1 LRADGIAFIL
11 TLSARSPT
19 STGAAEARRKQA
31 GDAGLCK
38 NGEKPMREQLRHF
51 RLGVISTI
59 SVACI
64 LATAS
69 MSNAAQLTAPVATT
83 TGTYQGLMNFQEL
96 PGDPTSGVN
105 VFFGIRYGQAPV
117 GTLRWKP
124 PQAPN
129 PGQGSIVAATIG
141 HTCTQGRATD
151 SEDCLFLNVYTP
163 SHVTPRSRLPV
174 FIWIHGGAL
183 VNGAGSDY
191 DPSVMVADNNIIV
204 VTINYRLGSLGFLA
218 ASVLEATAPNAFQ
231 NVGDA
236 GNYGFMDQQFAMA
249 WVQRNIAAFGGDPD
263 AVTIGGESAGGLSVS
278 SHLAST
284 NTYRGLT
291 GHNLFGGAIIESG
304 AYMYH
309 DVPSLATYQ
318 ALSDTFAQQDA
329 NQFCNGSLTLACLQ
343 GLTAAQVFANER
355 DFGGFGI
362 APNFGT
368 KILPLD
374 LHTAFSTGRFNQV
387 PVLQGTNLNE
397 GRLFEPS
404 FFPSAVTAPS
414 GTAPTIFA
422 AGGPASFDLQVPNIL
437 CANPQF
443 TGTPATC
450 SYLQEIQF
458 FLQTLVTATPSNSGP
473 TAPFTEAV
481 VAASATAEG
490 EYPIASFHNFV
501 PQTTSSIPNLNNN
514 FGGGNVDEA
523 LSQIFTDFVFA
534 CNGLDSNSDLS
545 RRTRVFAYEF
555 NDPNAPSAAGVPGP
569 GSNRAGFT
577 TASQHAA
584 ELQYIFNFGSAFTPA
599 QAALAGDMKTYWANF
614 VKTGDPNRNTRDDL
628 ATLVSLK
635 PSIGLP
641 HWPHFDARSDQD
653 HDGDDND
660 HGNQKVQSLTPPGL
674 LAAQGP
680 HPFNTFRNDHFCR
693 TWEPLLTF
701 NNGNEPQQP

>member
-1 LRADGIAFIL
+1 
-11 TLSARSPT
+11 
-19 STGAAEARRKQA
+19 
-31 GDAGLCK
+31 
-38 NGEKPMREQLRHF
+38 MREQLRHF
-51 RLGVISTI
+51 RLGVIGAM

-64 LATAS
+64 LATAPA
-69 MSNAAQLTAPVATT
+69 SNAVGQTLTAPVATT

-96 PGDPTSGVN
+96 PGDPASGVN
-105 VFFGIRYGQAPV
+105 VFFGIRYGQAPL
-117 GTLRWKP
+117 GTLRWQP

-129 PGQGSIVAATIG
+129 PGQGSIVAATPG
-141 HTCTQGRATD
+141 HTCIQGRATD

-163 SHVTPRSRLPV
+163 STATAKSKLPV

-191 DPSVMVADNNIIV
+191 DPSVMVANNDIIV

-218 ASVLEATAPNAFQ
+218 ASVLAATAPNDFQ

-249 WVQRNIAAFGGDPD
+249 WVQNNIRAFGGDPD

-278 SHLAST
+278 SQLAST
-284 NTYRGLT
+284 NTFRGLT
-291 GHNLFGGAIIESG
+291 GRDLFRGAIIESG

-318 ALSDTFAQQDA
+318 TLSNTFAQQDA
-329 NQFCNGSLTLACLQ
+329 NAFCGGTLTLACLQ
-343 GLTAAQVFANER
+343 GLTPAQLFSNER

-368 KILPLD
+368 KILPRD
-374 LHTAFSTGRFNQV
+374 LHTAFSTGQFNQV
-387 PVLQGTNLNE
+387 PVLQGTNANE

-404 FFPSAVTAPS
+404 FFPAAITTAPK
-414 GTAPTIFA
+414 GTGPTIFA

-437 CANPQF
+437 CATPQF

-458 FLQTLVTATPSNSGP
+458 FLETLVTATPSTQGP
-473 TAPFTEAV
+473 TAAFTEAV
-481 VAASATAEG
+481 VAASATAQG
-490 EYPIASFHNFV
+490 EYPIANFHNFV
-501 PQTTSSIPNLNNN
+501 PQTTSSIPGLNNN

-534 CNGLDSNSDLS
+534 CNGFDSNSDLS
-545 RRTRVFAYEF
+545 RHVPVFAYEF
-555 NDPNAPSAAGVPGP
+555 NDPNAPNQAGVPGP
-569 GSNRAGFT
+569 GTNSSGFT

-599 QAALAGDMKTYWANF
+599 QATLATDMKTYWANF
-614 VKTGDPNRNTRDDL
+614 VKTGDPNFRGL
-628 ATLVSLK
+628 ETLVSLR
-635 PSIGLP
+635 PQAQLP
-641 HWPHFDARSDQD
+641 HWPHFNARGD
-653 HDGDDND
+653 HDNDGDDRNP
-660 HGNQKVQSLTPPGL
+660 KIQSLTPPAL
-674 LAAQGP
+674 LTPQGP
-680 HPFNTFRNDHFCR
+680 HPFNTFATDHFCA
-693 TWEPLLTF
+693 TWQPLLTF

>member
-1 LRADGIAFIL
+1 
-11 TLSARSPT
+11 
-19 STGAAEARRKQA
+19 
-31 GDAGLCK
+31 
-38 NGEKPMREQLRHF
+38 MREQLRHF
-51 RLGVISTI
+51 RLGVIGAM
-59 SVACI
+59 SVACF
-64 LATAS
+64 LATAPV
-69 MSNAAQLTAPVATT
+69 SNAVELTAPVVTT

-105 VFFGIRYGQAPV
+105 VFLGVRYGQAPV

-129 PGQGSIVAATIG
+129 PGQGSIVAGTIG

-163 SHVTPRSRLPV
+163 STATAKSKLPV

-191 DPSVMVADNNIIV
+191 DPSVMVAQNDIIV

-218 ASVLEATAPNAFQ
+218 ASVLAATEPSAFQ

-236 GNYGFMDQQFAMA
+236 GNYGLMDQQFAMA
-249 WVQRNIAAFGGDPD
+249 WVHDNIAAFGGDRE

-278 SHLAST
+278 THLAST
-284 NTYRGLT
+284 NTFRGLT
-291 GHNLFGGAIIESG
+291 GRDLFGGAIIESG
-304 AYMYH
+304 GYMYH

-318 ALSDTFAQQDA
+318 TLSNTFAQQDA
-329 NQFCNGSLTLACLQ
+329 NAFCGGTLTLACLQ
-343 GLTAAQVFANER
+343 GLTAAQIFANER

-368 KILPLD
+368 KILPRD
-374 LHTAFSTGRFNQV
+374 LHTAFSTGQFNQV
-387 PVLQGTNLNE
+387 PVLQGTNANE

-404 FFPSAVTAPS
+404 FFPSAVTAPK
-414 GTAPTIFA
+414 GTAATIVA

-437 CANPQF
+437 CATPQF
-443 TGTPATC
+443 TGTPAVC

-458 FLQTLVTATPSNSGP
+458 FLTTLVTATPSTQGP

-481 VAASATAEG
+481 VAAAATAES
-490 EYPIASFHNFV
+490 EYPIGNFHNFV
-501 PQTTSSIPNLNNN
+501 PQTSSSIPGLNNN
-514 FGGGNVDEA
+514 FDGGNVDEA

-534 CNGLDSNSDLS
+534 CNGFDSNSDLS
-545 RRTRVFAYEF
+545 KRVKVFAYEF
-555 NDPNAPSAAGVPGP
+555 NDPNAPSKAGVPGP
-569 GSNRAGFT
+569 GSNSSGFT

-599 QAALAGDMKTYWANF
+599 QATLATDMKTYWANF
-614 VKTGDPNRNTRDDL
+614 VKTGDPNSRGL
-628 ATLVSLK
+628 EIFVSLRA
-635 PSIGLP
+635 PRDQLP
-641 HWPHFDARSDQD
+641 VWPHFNAQ
-653 HDGDDND
+653 
-660 HGNQKVQSLTPPGL
+660 GNQKIQSLTPQAL
-674 LAAQGP
+674 LTPQGP
-680 HPFNTFRNDHFCR
+680 HPFDTFRTEHFCA
-693 TWEPLLTF
+693 TWQPLLTF

>member
-1 LRADGIAFIL
+1 
-11 TLSARSPT
+11 
-19 STGAAEARRKQA
+19 
-31 GDAGLCK
+31 
-38 NGEKPMREQLRHF
+38 MREQLRHF
-51 RLGVISTI
+51 RLGVIGAM

-64 LATAS
+64 LATAPA
-69 MSNAAQLTAPVATT
+69 SNAVGQTLTAPVATT

-96 PGDPTSGVN
+96 PGDPASGVN
-105 VFFGIRYGQAPV
+105 VFFGIRYGQAPL
-117 GTLRWKP
+117 GTLRWQP

-129 PGQGSIVAATIG
+129 PGQGSIVAATPG
-141 HTCTQGRATD
+141 HTCIQGRATD

-163 SHVTPRSRLPV
+163 STATAKSKLPV

-191 DPSVMVADNNIIV
+191 DPSVMVANNDIIV

-218 ASVLEATAPNAFQ
+218 ASVLAATAPNDFQ

-249 WVQRNIAAFGGDPD
+249 WVQNNIRAFGGDPD

-278 SHLAST
+278 SQLAST
-284 NTYRGLT
+284 NTFRSLT
-291 GHNLFGGAIIESG
+291 GRDLFRGAIIESG

-318 ALSDTFAQQDA
+318 TLSNTFAQQDA
-329 NQFCNGSLTLACLQ
+329 NAFCGGTLTLACLQ
-343 GLTAAQVFANER
+343 GLTPAQLFANER

-368 KILPLD
+368 KILPRD
-374 LHTAFSTGRFNQV
+374 LHTAFSTGQFNQV
-387 PVLQGTNLNE
+387 PVLQGTNANE

-404 FFPSAVTAPS
+404 FFPAAITTAPK
-414 GTAPTIFA
+414 GTGPTIFA

-437 CANPQF
+437 CATPQF

-458 FLQTLVTATPSNSGP
+458 FLETLVTATPSTQGP
-473 TAPFTEAV
+473 TAAFTEAV
-481 VAASATAEG
+481 VAASATAQG
-490 EYPIASFHNFV
+490 EYPIANFHNFV
-501 PQTTSSIPNLNNN
+501 PQTTSSIPGLNNN

-534 CNGLDSNSDLS
+534 CNGFDSNSDLS
-545 RRTRVFAYEF
+545 RHVPVFAYEF
-555 NDPNAPSAAGVPGP
+555 NDPNAPNQAGVPGP
-569 GSNRAGFT
+569 GTNSSGFT

-599 QAALAGDMKTYWANF
+599 QATLATDMKTYWANF
-614 VKTGDPNRNTRDDL
+614 VKTGDPNFRGL
-628 ATLVSLK
+628 ETLVSLR
-635 PSIGLP
+635 PQAQLP
-641 HWPHFDARSDQD
+641 HWPHFNARGD
-653 HDGDDND
+653 HDNDGDDRNP
-660 HGNQKVQSLTPPGL
+660 KIQSLTPPAL
-674 LAAQGP
+674 LTPQGP
-680 HPFNTFRNDHFCR
+680 HPFNTFATDHFCA
-693 TWEPLLTF
+693 TWQPLLTF

>member
-1 LRADGIAFIL
+1 
-11 TLSARSPT
+11 
-19 STGAAEARRKQA
+19 
-31 GDAGLCK
+31 
-38 NGEKPMREQLRHF
+38 MREQLRQF
-51 RLGVISTI
+51 RLGVIGAMSA
-59 SVACI
+59 ACI

-69 MSNAAQLTAPVATT
+69 ESHAQHTAPVVTT
-83 TGTYQGLMNFQEL
+83 TGTYQGLMNFKEQ
-96 PGDPTSGVN
+96 PGDPMTGVN

-129 PGQGSIVAATIG
+129 PGQGSIVADKPG
-141 HTCTQGRATD
+141 PTCTQGRPTD
-151 SEDCLFLNVYTP
+151 DEDCLFLNVYTP
-163 SHVTPRSRLPV
+163 SNATANSKLPV

-191 DPSVMVADNNIIV
+191 DPSVMVADNDIIV

-218 ASVLEATAPNAFQ
+218 ASVLAATEPNAFQ

-249 WVQRNIAAFGGDPD
+249 WVQQNIAAFGGDPTT
-263 AVTIGGESAGGLSVS
+263 VTIGGESAGGLSVS

-284 NTYRGLT
+284 NTFRGLT
-291 GHNLFGGAIIESG
+291 GRDLFGGAIIESG

-318 ALSDTFAQQDA
+318 TLSNTFAQQDA
-329 NQFCNGSLTLACLQ
+329 NQFCNGNLTLACLQ
-343 GLTAAQVFANER
+343 GLTAAQVFANEQ

-374 LHTAFSTGRFNQV
+374 LHTAFSTGRMNHV
-387 PVLQGTNLNE
+387 PVLQGTNANE

-404 FFPSAVTAPS
+404 FFPSVLTSPF
-414 GTAPTIFA
+414 GTPATIFA
-422 AGGPASFDLQVPNIL
+422 AGGPASFDLQERNIL
-437 CANPQF
+437 CAVPQF
-443 TGTPATC
+443 SSNIAKC
-450 SYLQEIQF
+450 NYLQEIQF
-458 FLQTLVTATPSNSGP
+458 FLQTLVTATPSNQGP
-473 TAPFTEAV
+473 TSPFTEKV
-481 VAASATAEG
+481 VAASATAESQ
-490 EYPIASFHNFV
+490 YPIANFHNFV
-501 PQTTSSIPNLNNN
+501 PPTTSSIAGLNNN

-534 CNGLDSNSDLS
+534 CNGFDSNSDLS
-545 RRTRVFAYEF
+545 NQVPVFAYEF
-555 NDPNAPSAAGVPGP
+555 NDPNAPTLGAPGVPGP
-569 GSNRAGFT
+569 GANGSGFT

-584 ELQYIFNFGSAFTPA
+584 ELQYIFNFGANFTAA
-599 QAALAGDMKTYWANF
+599 QATLANQMKTYWANF
-614 VKTGDPNRNTRDDL
+614 VKTGNPNNRGN

-635 PSIGLP
+635 ASRDQLP
-641 HWPHFDARSDQD
+641 FWKHFNTEDFQ
-653 HDGDDND
+653 
-660 HGNQKVQSLTPPGL
+660 VESLTPPGL
-674 LAAQGP
+674 VTPQGP
-680 HPFNTFRNDHFCR
+680 NPFNTFRAEHFCA

>member
-1 LRADGIAFIL
+1 M
-11 TLSARSPT
+11 
-19 STGAAEARRKQA
+19 TGATEAA
-31 GDAGLCK
+31 GNRPGNAGPYAK
-38 NGEKPMREQLRHF
+38 GEKPMKEQLRHF
-51 RLGVISTI
+51 RLGVIGAM

-64 LATAS
+64 LATAPV
-69 MSNAAQLTAPVATT
+69 SNAVAAPVVTT

-105 VFFGIRYGQAPV
+105 VFLGIRYGQAPV

-129 PGQGSIVAATIG
+129 PGQGSIVAGTIG

-151 SEDCLFLNVYTP
+151 SEDCLFLNIYTP
-163 SHVTPRSRLPV
+163 STATAKSKLPV

-191 DPSVMVADNNIIV
+191 DPSVMVAQNDIIV

-218 ASVLEATAPNAFQ
+218 ASVLAATEPNAFQ

-236 GNYGFMDQQFAMA
+236 GNYGLMDQQFAMA
-249 WVQRNIAAFGGDPD
+249 WVHDNIAAFGGDPE

-278 SHLAST
+278 THLAST
-284 NTYRGLT
+284 NTFRGLT
-291 GHNLFGGAIIESG
+291 GRDLFGGVIIESG
-304 AYMYH
+304 GYMYH

-318 ALSDTFAQQDA
+318 TLSNTFAQQDA
-329 NQFCNGSLTLACLQ
+329 NAFCGGSLTLACLQ
-343 GLTAAQVFANER
+343 GLTAAQIFANER

-368 KILPLD
+368 KILPRD
-374 LHTAFSTGRFNQV
+374 LHTAFSTGQFNQV
-387 PVLQGTNLNE
+387 PVLQGTNANE

-404 FFPSAVTAPS
+404 FFPANLVTVPGVTA
-414 GTAPTIFA
+414 AAIAA
-422 AGGPASFDLQVPNIL
+422 AGGPASFDLQVPNVL
-437 CANPQF
+437 CATPPF
-443 TGTPATC
+443 TSALAKC
-450 SYLQEIQF
+450 NYLQEIQF
-458 FLQTLVTATPSNSGP
+458 FLNTVVTATPSNQ
-473 TAPFTEAV
+473 TAASPFTQAV
-481 VAASATAEG
+481 VAASSTAEN
-490 EYPIASFHNFV
+490 EYPIVNFHNFV
-501 PQTTSSIPNLNNN
+501 PQPASPIPGLSNN
-514 FGGGNVDEA
+514 FNGGNVDEA

-545 RRTRVFAYEF
+545 RRVKVFAYEF

-569 GSNRAGFT
+569 GSNSSGFT

-599 QAALAGDMKTYWANF
+599 QAALADDMKTYWANF
-614 VKTGDPNRNTRDDL
+614 VKTGDPNSRGNEVF
-628 ATLVSLK
+628 VSFK
-635 PSIGLP
+635 PSHDQLP
-641 HWPHFDARSDQD
+641 NWTHF
-653 HDGDDND
+653 NE
-660 HGNQKVQSLTPPGL
+660 GNRKVQSLTPPGL
-674 LAAQGP
+674 LAPRGP
-680 HPFNTFRNDHFCR
+680 HPIDTFSSDHFCG